1 MARLLR
7 YNRWQTDPL
16 ANGSACDQLACRA
29 DLLVDETPAADGA
42 VNAKFTSASRVARGE
57 MRFIAG
63 PTSDDQP
70 VFQWSTAPAS
80 VRAEP
85 HAGQPDRWDFP
96 WQTLEGKEGKRQKRT
111 RGGSRTHDLP
121 RVKRTS

>member
-96 WQTLEGKEGKRQKRT
+96 WQTLQLEG
-111 RGGSRTHDLP
+111 
-121 RVKRTS
+121 